1 MTPAD
6 KDFLDTVANA
16 RQAGYSVVA
25 VQTDSPNLPWI
36 LFRKPSLQDV
46 SLYTRE
52 SRENP
57 LMGAIGLGRMVAIGL
72 PAGIDLQALI
82 EIKPF
87 VLMRAVQ
94 VLLAELGLGVRAE
107 KKSLN

>member
-1 MTPAD
+1 MTPLD
-6 KDFLDTVANA
+6 KDLLDTVAKA
-16 RQAGYSVVA
+16 RDAGFAFVA
-25 VQTDSPNLPWI
+25 VQTDSPDLPWI
-36 LFRKPSLQDV
+36 LFRKPTLHDV

-72 PAGIDLQALI
+72 PAGIDLQVLI
-82 EIKPF
+82 ETKPF

-94 VLLAELGLGVRAE
+94 VLLADLGLGTRAE